1 MRGPRLPYFGQPY
14 EAMVAKQPLTKWQA
28 DLTKAKQW

>member
-1 MRGPRLPYFGQPY
+1 MRRPWLPYLDQPY
-14 EAMVAKQPLTKWQA
+14 EAMVAKQLLTKWQA